1 MIDLTLQKTVT
12 VLRILYPIW
21 MLVAIFSIMYV
32 PSTLIVLE
40 DAATTASNIASN
52 EFLFRLGIVGS
63 LLTQIIFIFV
73 PLLLYKLFKSVNK
86 TQSLLMVVFALV
98 SVPITML
105 NSLNSIAALN
115 LLNDPTQMMFFLNLN
130 TQGIIIASIFWGLW
144 LFPLGY
150 LVYKSGY
157 FPKTIGGLLIIAGIG
172 YLLGSIANLLLPD
185 TEILLS
191 ISEAMTFG
199 EVIFILWFLIRGV
212 KFQKMDTT

>member
-12 VLRILYPIW
+12 VLRFLYPIW